1 MLVSVYVCVHV
12 SVRVCMCVSAHDSV
26 CIHVSECEHVSVYV
40 RHLRISKLKELS
52 DFSEVCSD
60 TTGHMCGS
68 QNQNREGL
76 SLCSWK
82 KSPWLPVPLP
92 YLKVSRTQAL
102 R

>member
-1 MLVSVYVCVHV
+1 MHMIV
-12 SVRVCMCVSAHDSV
+12 SV

-76 SLCSWK
+76 SLCLWK
-82 KSPWLPVPLP
+82 KPPWLPVPLP